1 LETPINTKEI
11 RLILLTFVAV
21 ILVGTFLLQLPF
33 AHKGHLDFIDAL
45 FTSTSATCV
54 TGLIV
59 KDTAKDFTVF
69 GQIVILALIQ
79 VGGMGYMTIATF
91 TAIVFKR
98 KLSHRDQ
105 MILRSSLNYDTMSG
119 VIGFLKNVFSV
130 VVLFELV
137 GALILAARFAFDM
150 PFGDALW
157 YGLFHSVSAF
167 NNAGFSIFSDN
178 LVGYKLDFT
187 VNFMITSLIILGGIG
202 YFVILELYHYR
213 KGRLTRLSTHTKLTV
228 VTTLIL
234 IVSGTFLFA
243 SLEWYN
249 KASIGTLGDLDKMV
263 TAYFYSVNLRT
274 AGYNTI
280 DLSGLTDS
288 TLFLSTIYM
297 VIGGGAGGTAGGVK
311 VTVFAVIVIAMW
323 HSLKGH
329 TESSIFKRTIP
340 EGIISQAMTTLL
352 IASAYMIV
360 VTVVLAE
367 SQKAPFL
374 KILYEVASAFG
385 TVGVSTGDGG
395 VLSLSAKF
403 NDFGKLMITLMMI
416 AGRMGI
422 LAFTLIF
429 IGKIAQSRYKYAEGR
444 VII

>member
-1 LETPINTKEI
+1 LDTAISTKEI

-33 AHKGHLDFIDAL
+33 AHKGYLSFIDAL

-69 GQIVILALIQ
+69 GQAVILMLIQ
-79 VGGMGYMTIATF
+79 VGGLGYMTIATF

-105 MILRSSLNYDTMSG
+105 MILKSSLNYDSMSG

-130 VVLFELV
+130 VILFELV
-137 GALILAARFAFDM
+137 GTIILGVRFAFYM
-150 PFGDALW
+150 PLGDAMW
-157 YGLFHSVSAF
+157 AGFFHSISAF

-178 LVGYKLDFT
+178 LMAYKLDP
-187 VNFMITSLIILGGIG
+187 VINIVITSMIIIGGIG
-202 YFVILELYHYR
+202 YFVILELYYYR
-213 KGRLTRLSTHTKLTV
+213 KGRLTRLSTHTKLTIA
-228 VTTLIL
+228 TTLFL
-234 IVSGTFLFA
+234 IISGMLLFV

-249 KASIGTLGDLDKMV
+249 KGSIGSLSDIDKMI

-280 DLSGLTDS
+280 DLSALTDS

-311 VTVFAVIVIAMW
+311 VTVFAVIAIAMW

-340 EGIISQAMTTLL
+340 EGVISQAMTTIL
-352 IASAYMIV
+352 IASTYMIV

-367 SQKAPFL
+367 TQNASFL

-403 NDFGKLMITLMMI
+403 NDFGKMMITFMMI
-416 AGRMGI
+416 AGRIGI

-429 IGKIAQSRYKYAEGR
+429 IGKIAEKRYKYAEGR
-444 VII
+444 VML